1 MDVSILLISVGL
13 AMDAFAVSVSSGLT
27 IKNLRIAHALRI
39 SLFFGFFQ
47 GLMGLSV
54 KGYIAGVAH
63 WVAFGILCFVGGK
76 MIYESAVMERAE
88 REVSMHGLLVLIG
101 LSLATSLDAFA
112 AGVTF
117 AFLNIAIILPA
128 VVIGCVTLFMS
139 YSGVCIGKRFG
150 HVSEKKIEILGGLIL
165 IATGLKILIWNW

>member
-1 MDVSILLISVGL
+1 
-13 AMDAFAVSVSSGLT
+13 
-27 IKNLRIAHALRI
+27 
-39 SLFFGFFQ
+39 
-47 GLMGLSV
+47 
-54 KGYIAGVAH
+54 
-63 WVAFGILCFVGGK
+63 

-139 YSGVCIGKRFG
+139 YSGVCIGKQFG